1 MSRVW
6 RLRCLMVLLTVF
18 FVCFGR
24 GRPSHW
30 RYLVS
35 DDQGHRYYLDERRL
49 ERTEIGYRFYLRCD
63 SRLAR
68 YELDLER
75 GTVARLGEPPQ
86 ALAPNSVA
94 AAVRSRLLELERAR

>member
-1 MSRVW
+1 
-6 RLRCLMVLLTVF
+6 MVLLTMF

-49 ERTEIGYRFYLRCD
+49 EKTPTGYRFYLRCD
-63 SRLAR
+63 SGQAR

-75 GTVARLGEPPQ
+75 ATVARLGQPPQ
-86 ALAPNSVA
+86 PLASNSVA
-94 AAVRSRLLELERAR
+94 AAVRSRLLELEQVQK